1 MLKIGWTTGYAYLSC
16 SIVALN
22 LERSRVTLAP
32 SVHLPRPPSLHL
44 EGTNDA
50 SFTRAIP
57 RTPRVARSLF
67 EVEAL
72 TGLRHQLHLPVCTCV
87 SRVTSK
93 CDRPTR
99 RVCLIHEWNDVG
111 RDSIGGKVIESQKS
125 RGKKFCNCDDDCGEV
140 LRCDW
145 GGGGKGRFLL
155 EIMEYNRS
163 LGFVVIFFFFLEV
176 FGEKKG
182 NSFDYIIIVIGE
194 DIVNTFRIMNWI
206 VLAGQIIF
214 YVSRNLVTCV
224 K

>member
-1 MLKIGWTTGYAYLSC
+1 MNQAPNQLISNFCPEAENGDRPGFSFNGKMLKIGWTTGYAYLSC

-93 CDRPTR
+93 CDRPTPR
-99 RVCLIHEWNDVG
+99 ARACVFDT
-111 RDSIGGKVIESQKS
+111 RMK
-125 RGKKFCNCDDDCGEV
+125 
-140 LRCDW
+140 RCW
-145 GGGGKGRFLL
+145 PRFYWGKG
-155 EIMEYNRS
+155 NRES
-163 LGFVVIFFFFLEV
+163 KIER
-176 FGEKKG
+176 KK
-182 NSFDYIIIVIGE
+182 NSVTVTMIVA
-194 DIVNTFRIMNWI
+194 R
-206 VLAGQIIF
+206 
-214 YVSRNLVTCV
+214 C
-224 K
+224 

>member
-1 MLKIGWTTGYAYLSC
+1 MNQAPNQLISNFCPEAENGDRPGFSFNGKMLKIGWTTGYAYLSC

-145 GGGGKGRFLL
+145 GGGKRTLL
-155 EIMEYNRS
+155 TWNN
-163 LGFVVIFFFFLEV
+163 GV
-176 FGEKKG
+176 
-182 NSFDYIIIVIGE
+182 
-194 DIVNTFRIMNWI
+194 
-206 VLAGQIIF
+206 
-214 YVSRNLVTCV
+214 
-224 K
+224 